1 LTCVGI
7 NRYGQKILSLRDLK
21 PKENLKMFV
30 LPPIKSWHL
39 YVITDEHL
47 SGGRTH
53 IQIAEKAIA
62 GGADVIQLRDKK
74 ASSRKLFQTALELR
88 RLTREAGVTFIVNDR
103 LDIALT
109 VDADGLH
116 IGRDDLP
123 VVVARKWVKRDK
135 ILGVSATTLEEAVEA
150 EAQGADYLGV
160 GPIYE
165 ARGTKFDAG
174 KPQGLNLLQAIQK
187 HCNTPLIA
195 IGGIQSKNVKD
206 VIKAGAHGV
215 AVISAVV
222 SASDITAAVREL
234 KELVV
239 AARKS

>member
-1 LTCVGI
+1 
-7 NRYGQKILSLRDLK
+7 
-21 PKENLKMFV
+21 MFV
-30 LPPIKSWHL
+30 LPSIESWHL

-47 SGGRTH
+47 SGGRSH
-53 IQIAEKAIA
+53 IQIAEDAIA
-62 GGADVIQLRDKK
+62 GGADVIQLRDKS

-103 LDIALT
+103 LDITLA

-123 VVVARKWVKRDK
+123 LAVARRWIKRDK
-135 ILGVSATTLEEAVEA
+135 ILGVSAATVDEALEA
-150 EAQGADYLGV
+150 EAHGADYLGV

-174 KPQGLNLLQAIQK
+174 KPIGLNLLQNIR
-187 HCNTPLIA
+187 HRCNTPVIA
-195 IGGIQSKNVKD
+195 IGGIQSKNVED
-206 VIKAGAHGV
+206 VINAGATGI

-222 SASDITAAVREL
+222 SAPDITAAVRDL
-234 KELVV
+234 KEQIMV
-239 AARKS
+239 AKKN